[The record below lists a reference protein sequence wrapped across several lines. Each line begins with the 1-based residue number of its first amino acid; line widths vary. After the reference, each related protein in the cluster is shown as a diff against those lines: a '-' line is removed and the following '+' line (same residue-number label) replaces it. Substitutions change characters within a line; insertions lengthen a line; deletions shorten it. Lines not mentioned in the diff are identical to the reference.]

1 MADVFLSY
9 ARSDA
14 ATAQKVAARLR
25 DAGHSVWFDEQLPA
39 HRAYADVIDAE
50 LDAARAVVVL
60 WSAEAAASQWV
71 RSEGNRARETGKLVQ
86 ARLDSTRLP
95 MPFDQIQCA
104 DLGGWSGNRRHAG
117 WQSVLASVA
126 ALVSDGPAV
135 AGEDAPA
142 RGLPRR
148 QILVAGGAAAVLGA
162 SRIAGWRTL
171 DKPPAPSPQA
181 QLLIDRGL
189 AALQDND
196 ALDPQGPGSTMQA
209 IALMSDAAEAAPQS
223 ATAWGGLAMA
233 YAVRKRVAPQAER
246 AALDMRSRS
255 AAAKALKLDPV
266 EIRALGALRLIEPAY
281 RNWLAVERGHRAA
294 LAKNPKLPILVF
306 IMSDLLGAVGRSREA
321 VEVAARFDPRK
332 FLIPGADRKLL
343 VNHWTAGDLQ
353 AADAALKNA
362 VDHWPQHPQIWR
374 TRVGYLMYTGRP
386 GEALE
391 LLREGAERP
400 ADVTQAYVD
409 AVRNTAEA
417 LGGTRPASSAIAGNL
432 DYLQDN
438 PAAALQ
444 VAQAS
449 AALGD
454 AGTAFEIFDGYYFG
468 EGKWSRVAP
477 ANGDEDRFTNTLFQP
492 PMRGLWARRAVRPAG
507 RADRPR
513 GLLAP
518 VRDRSGLSAGRLI
531 GNVA

>member
-1 MADVFLSY
+1 
-9 ARSDA
+9 
-14 ATAQKVAARLR
+14 
-25 DAGHSVWFDEQLPA
+25 
-39 HRAYADVIDAE
+39 
-50 LDAARAVVVL
+50 
-60 WSAEAAASQWV
+60 
-71 RSEGNRARETGKLVQ
+71 
-86 ARLDSTRLP
+86 

-104 DLGGWSGNRRHAG
+104 DLGGWSGNRRHSG
-117 WQSVLASVA
+117 WQSVLASVQ
-126 ALVSDGPAV
+126 ALVSDGPGV
-135 AGEDAPA
+135 VSDGAPE

-162 SRIAGWRTL
+162 IGIAGWRTL
-171 DKPPAPSPQA
+171 DKPPAPSPHA
-181 QLLIDRGL
+181 KLLIDRGL
-189 AALQDND
+189 AALQNND

-209 IALMSDAAEAAPQS
+209 IALMSDAPRRLPSPPPPGAGSPWPMRCASACAE
-223 ATAWGGLAMA
+223 
-233 YAVRKRVAPQAER
+233 VER
-246 AALDMRSRS
+246 AALDTRSRS
-255 AAAKALKLDPV
+255 AAAKALKLDPT

-391 LLREGAERP
+391 LLRDGAERP

-409 AVRNTAEA
+409 AVRQTAES

-492 PMRGLWARRAVRPAG
+492 PMRGLWGDARF
-507 RADRPR
+507 
-513 GLLAP
+513 
-518 VRDRSGLSAGRLI
+518 GRLVERI
-531 GNVA
+531 GLEAYWRQSGTVPDYRRTV